1 MVVMTVKTKTYLRQ
15 PPRRVALPAARE
27 SPSSARGGRPRPP
40 RGSPRDEAS
49 RRRTDPAAA
58 APPVAIGDVLSARR
72 DVRVPRV
79 PVLLVLKE
87 VRETGT
93 KDEKRKK
100 RRQQALL
107 PQKPALEG
115 RPLLLL
121 RALVPPVHPR
131 RERVRE
137 MTVRAV
143 VGREVRRVPRVRRDA
158 VRRAHCRRH
167 IVARLC
173 ELLALGASCSRR
185 LDRARGARD
194 DAVRLR
200 RGLGSTARALLRRT
214 ACGMGCQSA
223 QASQAARR
231 SFKLLQ
237 LWLPWVPRDCRERC
251 REIVA

>member
-1 MVVMTVKTKTYLRQ
+1 
-15 PPRRVALPAARE
+15 
-27 SPSSARGGRPRPP
+27 
-40 RGSPRDEAS
+40 
-49 RRRTDPAAA
+49 
-58 APPVAIGDVLSARR
+58 
-72 DVRVPRV
+72 
-79 PVLLVLKE
+79 
-87 VRETGT
+87 
-93 KDEKRKK
+93 
-100 RRQQALL
+100 
-107 PQKPALEG
+107 
-115 RPLLLL
+115 
-121 RALVPPVHPR
+121 
-131 RERVRE
+131 